1 MKLEFAPLLQA
12 QRELYGMPRGGERFR
27 AYLAAMIDPETRDL
41 KLPLSGMNPM
51 GKDHVPALLDQYI
64 ALDAEAVALR
74 AMADAKSRLDSAQA
88 ESGQAEFKQAEF
100 KVALVLSDDAMGQ
113 WTNRYTS
120 EFNRRFGTRAHH
132 RRGWIEVGLWTSE
145 TPSAKLVREETLS
158 AIYRAAYIER
168 HGFASA
174 LRQMMAQEAFAM
186 AMAGC
191 DKPALD
197 ADEISYTRE
206 IIEPHLDT
214 KDYPTIIACLFGDEA
229 AHCLGYQPMG
239 LGERAGL
246 ALALGDGQIE
256 FAASG

>member
-1 MKLEFAPLLQA
+1 MKLEFAPLLKA
-12 QRELYGMPRGGERFR
+12 QRELYGMPRGWERFR

-51 GKDHVPALLDQYI
+51 GKEHVPALLDQYI
-64 ALDAEAVALR
+64 ALDAEGIALR
-74 AMADAKSRLDSAQA
+74 AVADAESRLASAQA
-88 ESGQAEFKQAEF
+88 EFKPAVF

-120 EFNRRFGTRAHH
+120 EFNRRFGTRAYH
-132 RRGWIEVGLWTSE
+132 RRGWIEAALWTSE

-168 HGFASA
+168 HGFARS
-174 LRQMMAQEAFAM
+174 LREMMAQEAFAM

-191 DKPALD
+191 DEPALN

-206 IIEPHLDT
+206 IIDPHLDT

-229 AHCLGYQPMG
+229 AHSLGYQPMG

-246 ALALGDGQIE
+246 ALALCDGRLKFQP
-256 FAASG
+256 